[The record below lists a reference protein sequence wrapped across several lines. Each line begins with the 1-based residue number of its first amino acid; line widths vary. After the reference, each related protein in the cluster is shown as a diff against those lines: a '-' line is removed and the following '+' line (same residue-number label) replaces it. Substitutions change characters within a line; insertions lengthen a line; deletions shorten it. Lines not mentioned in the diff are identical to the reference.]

1 VPISPRQLARGIRHN
16 GLVDADV
23 VVIGAGALG
32 LSTALHCALAGRSVA
47 VVERHTAGSQASGR
61 AAGLFKSVQADE
73 LRTRLARRSIAK
85 AITFADWA
93 GTSLPVA
100 SPGSFLIARTAR
112 HRQFLGRELA
122 QSRGW
127 GADVREATRAQLAG
141 RLSYYQSAGDDFGLW
156 CPEDI
161 YIDEPASLVQACL
174 AACRLHGA
182 VVTENEPV
190 TGISVTAGRVAGVE
204 TSRRPVAAPVVVD
217 AAGGWVRHV
226 AGLAGARV
234 PVAVVRHQ
242 LLITAPTALIDPAD
256 PITRVADAA
265 VYLRPARG
273 GLMFGGFEPD
283 PTPRDPRHQPPSFTT
298 DDVPLDL
305 GVLRQL
311 AAQITAEVPA
321 ASTAPVAEHRGGLF
335 TMSPD
340 GRFIAGPVPDLPG
353 LWVASGCNGSG
364 FSSSLA
370 IGEALA
376 TWITSGAPPPGMT
389 ALSPGRFGPLPD
401 DALLTRG
408 LWQYAHYYDP
418 VTTASGSPDGGLAP
432 WLLCPARRDGLTI
445 GRLLSSQ
452 EVGVGLSRVDQ
463 TDGQQLQG
471 DGAAEE
477 GGHQFGQRRRRDHQ
491 LAGRDVLAQDRA
503 FQVGAEDRCCLQ
515 PDPAGCHQQLMRPL
529 CRAIGARAPG
539 GDDDQC
545 AVGVVRDQVTVQ
557 RVLHAEH
564 SGGDP
569 CALRDLQG
577 QFPRRGN
584 VDKASRA
591 NEPLN
596 LSQLTANLQRTGAH
610 RQELTQVPAEA
621 SCRELFL
628 AVRRGE
634 VEPGQHR
641 RGITDRVTVRL
652 VTQRGHQHD
661 IGDVPGGRVV
671 GRRDQGGHRTRLA
684 SGSQRPHRRGGQ
696 PAVGDRYA
704 QAPPAR
710 CQSLVGRLAR
720 LGRAR
725 RDR

>member
-1 VPISPRQLARGIRHN
+1 M
-16 GLVDADV
+16 
-23 VVIGAGALG
+23 VIGAGALG

-85 AITFADWA
+85 AVTFADWA

-112 HRQFLGRELA
+112 HRQFLCRELA
-122 QSRGW
+122 QSRRW

-141 RLSYYQSAGDDFGLW
+141 RLSYYQPAGDDFGLW

-161 YIDEPASLVQACL
+161 YIEEPASLIQACL

-190 TGISVTAGRVAGVE
+190 TGISVTACRVAGVE
-204 TSRRPVAAPVVVD
+204 TNRQPIAAPVVVD

-226 AGLAGARV
+226 AGLAGAGV

-283 PTPRDPRHQPPSFTT
+283 PLPVDPRHQPASFTT

-321 ASTAPVAEHRGGLF
+321 ASTGPVAEHRGGLF

-418 VTTASGSPDGGLAP
+418 VTTSESPDGGLRVPPRLRRGVKRAMV
-432 WLLCPARRDGLTI
+432 WCQPARSPSWQDSGMERVIGIGGYFMRAADPVALGAWYRDCLGLDADENGLWRQGPGLTVFATFESET
-445 GRLLSSQ
+445 GYFGSRAQQTMLNFRVRDLDAMLAQ
-452 EVGVGLSRVDQ
+452 LRAKGADVTKETQDMEGVGRFGWVTDPEGNRVE
-463 TDGQQLQG
+463 LW
-471 DGAAEE
+471 
-477 GGHQFGQRRRRDHQ
+477 
-491 LAGRDVLAQDRA
+491 
-503 FQVGAEDRCCLQ
+503 Q
-515 PDPAGCHQQLMRPL
+515 P
-529 CRAIGARAPG
+529 
-539 GDDDQC
+539 
-545 AVGVVRDQVTVQ
+545 V
-557 RVLHAEH
+557 
-564 SGGDP
+564 
-569 CALRDLQG
+569 
-577 QFPRRGN
+577 
-584 VDKASRA
+584 
-591 NEPLN
+591 
-596 LSQLTANLQRTGAH
+596 
-610 RQELTQVPAEA
+610 
-621 SCRELFL
+621 
-628 AVRRGE
+628 
-634 VEPGQHR
+634 
-641 RGITDRVTVRL
+641 
-652 VTQRGHQHD
+652 
-661 IGDVPGGRVV
+661 
-671 GRRDQGGHRTRLA
+671 
-684 SGSQRPHRRGGQ
+684 
-696 PAVGDRYA
+696 
-704 QAPPAR
+704 
-710 CQSLVGRLAR
+710 
-720 LGRAR
+720 
-725 RDR
+725 